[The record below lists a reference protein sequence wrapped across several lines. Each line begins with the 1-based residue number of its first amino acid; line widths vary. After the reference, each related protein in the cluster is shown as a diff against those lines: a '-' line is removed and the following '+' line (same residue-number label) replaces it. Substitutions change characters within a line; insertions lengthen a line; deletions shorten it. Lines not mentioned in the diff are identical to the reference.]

1 AELAL
6 FVDRGDH
13 GGAAVFELAQVAQ
26 AFFQRAQMSV
36 VQAAGHFLA
45 VAGDEGHGGAVVEE
59 LDGGDDLARRDAEF
73 IGDAVFG
80 RREDG
85 GRGGVAEREG
95 RDSTTAGARRATH
108 GPGWGPT

>member
-1 AELAL
+1 MLPPIEHRIADELGAQLGAELAL

-73 IGDAVFG
+73 IGDAVFD
-80 RREDG
+80 RREHG
-85 GRGGVAEREG
+85 G
-95 RDSTTAGARRATH
+95 
-108 GPGWGPT
+108 